1 MGKRKLESTVDGDS
15 EENDRS
21 LKTPD
26 GGASDE
32 EFVVEVK
39 VVGEIKK
46 AGGKLKGDKG
56 RKLYQAFEVEGSR
69 YEVVRA
75 FSLTTGPYSASREV
89 YELVLLQFCRAK
101 LPMHWCYAVLM
112 DLISRCESHSVMNMI

>member
-1 MGKRKLESTVDGDS
+1 MGKRKLDSVLDGDS
-15 EENDRS
+15 EEKDRS

-46 AGGKLKGDKG
+46 AGGKVKGDKG
-56 RKLYQAFEVEGSR
+56 RKLYQAFEVDGNR

-75 FSLTTGPYSASREV
+75 FSLTPGLQSAIRRV
-89 YELVLLQFCRAK
+89 YDPGLPHLCCLLN
-101 LPMHWCYAVLM
+101 
-112 DLISRCESHSVMNMI
+112 SRCISVVQRT